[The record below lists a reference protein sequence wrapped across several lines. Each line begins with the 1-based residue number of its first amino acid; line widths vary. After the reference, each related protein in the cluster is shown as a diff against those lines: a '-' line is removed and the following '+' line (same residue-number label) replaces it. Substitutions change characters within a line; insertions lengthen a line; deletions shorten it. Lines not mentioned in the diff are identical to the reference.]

1 MQNSWKLAHIAD
13 VHVRTDR
20 REEYAHVNDR
30 LYESLREYRPDVIV
44 VAGDVFDDKKA
55 ATADTQLN
63 VAKFLEQLAAI
74 APLVMIPGNHDTNCA
89 VPGSTDLL
97 TPLLRNNAVLCEPRV
112 RFWRDSGV
120 YEAHGIQW
128 IVFATDGG
136 VEKMEE
142 LRTKAEADR
151 KVWTAAEVRPQIC
164 LFHEEVNGAKLP
176 NGTRLSSFRL
186 SLEHLAA
193 FDAALGGHIH
203 MRQMFTPRA
212 GYCGSLVQQ
221 TMGETR
227 DGHGY
232 MQWTVCRPVLP
243 ALAEVATRGVDL
255 WNPWAV
261 LRVSLDANGRDTTAL
276 PLPERPRYWELVHA
290 PDAPAA
296 RITAAVAEYTALT
309 GKPPRLVREIA
320 GQTGGFR
327 AEGLSVATVHAEAA
341 KTETQIETARELLAG
356 TKLAPDEAEEVVQR
370 HAAAFAEITKNEG
383 AGGCVRLK
391 RLEFD
396 NFVAF
401 GAGNVV
407 DFASLEGA
415 LSGVVAPNRA
425 GKTALLDALQFVL
438 FDETPRFKTKAEM
451 VHEGADRCRIAL
463 TFEKDGVEGRI
474 IKSFGKA
481 AGSASK
487 YDFYFDGPRTGAT
500 INDTK
505 TAIAAVVG
513 TAAAARMTAFKLQGN
528 DVADFVGKSHLERKA
543 LVAGVLGLGALETM
557 AGAAEIELKET
568 KAALTALERQKIE
581 NPGDVA
587 AAVAECEAE
596 HETASTAA
604 AAAAAKADETG
615 KVLAAAEAAWA
626 AGREEAAGAT
636 ATARAAEDTVARVQ
650 DAAAAAENRRNAAEN
665 ELKTAT
671 AKLAGMPE
679 QQTSLDET
687 QAAEELAAAETA
699 WAAGREE
706 AAGATASARAAEE
719 TVARARETVA
729 AAENRRIVAENELK
743 AATAKLAE
751 MPEQQ
756 TSLDETQA
764 AEELAAAEA
773 AWMAGRAEVAGANAA
788 ATAAKENAVRA
799 QLLALAAGE
808 RRAAAETKL
817 AAVLDALKKC
827 DGVENVAVDTRLS
840 GFADATT
847 EARQIPAAEIEQ
859 ALNIAAETAAA
870 RFVWRPEVAAR
881 WEKLSADNTLKQL
894 PDLALP
900 QAREQLA
907 AAAEKAQNMKW
918 CGRAMQTAQQRCAA
932 INRELVPTKT
942 SAAEAEKQLQV
953 ARAIGAQVA
962 AGTVPELAALV
973 EKRDGAQKRVQAQA
987 YLAEL
992 SGKIRANEKCA
1003 ECRRVQ
1009 KMLQP
1014 DPQAAKELET
1024 AETALVQTQER
1035 LRSAATETEQRA
1047 ADDLKMARL
1056 QEELQQLQVE
1066 IAAAE
1071 TAENELAELRRLV
1084 GCLELREE
1092 LAELTARRNLADSA
1106 AKGVAAAQTLA
1117 AAAAWQRRG
1126 ERRWAEK
1133 RELVAAANHAKERAE
1148 ELAEDWR
1155 AAEQAHEAAKQ
1166 LAETAAAAAAERQ
1179 LAAEELKMQ
1188 HDQAAAGATA
1198 AAQTAAVQRAAQ
1210 RLEELAEDWRAA
1222 EQAHAAAK
1230 QLAETTAAA
1239 SAERQTAAE
1248 KSRMLRDRAAAAV
1261 RAAAQTAAVLRATQR
1276 VNEVAEDWRAAEQA
1290 RTAAKVAAVAA
1301 AKTAA
1306 ERRAAAE
1313 TLKAGR
1319 DEAAAAARTAAEA
1332 AAAAQA
1338 RVYGV
1343 AKTLNSLRLRLQTA
1357 EELTAGRDAA
1367 AREWRLAKA
1376 RVNLLG
1382 ANGIADKM
1390 LDRVRGAVEKA
1401 MLTALAELG
1410 ADFEVSLSDKWE
1422 LVLRNR
1428 GNAQWRA
1435 IGSASGY
1442 QQFAM
1447 GLAAR
1452 LALWR
1457 VTLTPKI
1464 DAFIIDEGFGT
1475 CDAEN
1480 LQRAAEAITALA
1492 GTAGG
1497 PRLLLVA
1504 THVAELQAKLDRVL
1518 VIERLAGGS
1527 KVCNAAGA
1535 LLEIDAQ
1542 AAAVAAV
1549 VAAAAAVDEPDRWMV
1564 VDADDPTRWKCVAC
1578 DKTLKGKPA
1587 QNHPSTKSHLD
1598 AVRKYLKKRG

>member
-309 GKPPRLVREIA
+309 GKPPRLVREIV

-474 IKSFGKA
+474 VKSFGKA

-568 KAALTALERQKIE
+568 KAVLTALERQKIE
-581 NPGDVA
+581 DPEDIAGMVA
-587 AAVAECEAE
+587 GHEAE
-596 HETASTAA
+596 YETALTEAA
-604 AAAAAKADETG
+604 AAASRMSGTA
-615 KVLAAAEAAWA
+615 KVLAAAEAVWA
-626 AGREEAAGAT
+626 TCREEVARITEAV
-636 ATARAAEDTVARVQ
+636 RAAEENVVRAQGTV
-650 DAAAAAENRRNAAEN
+650 AAAEKRRAVAET
-665 ELKTAT
+665 ELKTAGE
-671 AKLAGMPE
+671 KLAGMPE
-679 QQTSLDET
+679 PLT
-687 QAAEELAAAETA
+687 AEESATAETA
-699 WAAGREE
+699 WALRQEE
-706 AAGATASARAAEE
+706 A
-719 TVARARETVA
+719 
-729 AAENRRIVAENELK
+729 
-743 AATAKLAE
+743 
-751 MPEQQ
+751 
-756 TSLDETQA
+756 TQA
-764 AEELAAAEA
+764 
-773 AWMAGRAEVAGANAA
+773 NAT
-788 ATAAKENAVRA
+788 ATAAKENAARV
-799 QLLALAAGE
+799 QLLMVAARE
-808 RRAAAETKL
+808 RHVAAAAKL
-817 AAVLDALKKC
+817 AAVLDRLKKY
-827 DGVENVAVDTRLS
+827 DGVENTTADVRLS
-840 GFADATT
+840 GFADTIT
-847 EARQIPAAEIEQ
+847 EARQINAAEIER
-859 ALNIAAETAAA
+859 ALSTAAETAAA
-870 RFVWRPEVAAR
+870 QLVWRPEVAAR
-881 WEKLSADNTLKQL
+881 WEKLRTDDTLKQL
-894 PDLALP
+894 PKITLP
-900 QAREQLA
+900 QARKQLA
-907 AAAEKAQNMKW
+907 AAAEKVQNQKW
-918 CGRAMQTAQQRCAA
+918 CGASAVQTARQRCDA
-932 INRELVPTKT
+932 INCELVPTKT

-953 ARAIGAQVA
+953 ARTNCAQVA
-962 AGTVPELAALV
+962 ADAVPELAALV
-973 EKRDGAQKRVQAQA
+973 EKRDCARNRVHAQA

-992 SGKIRANEKCA
+992 SGKIRANETCA
-1003 ECRRVQ
+1003 ECRHTQ

-1014 DPQAAKELET
+1014 DPQVAGELEK
-1024 AETALVQTQER
+1024 AEKAVQRMRGR
-1035 LRSAATETEQRA
+1035 LQKAAAENEQRA

-1056 QEELQQLQVE
+1056 QDELRQLRTE

-1071 TAENELAELRRLV
+1071 NAEKELGEMRRLV
-1084 GCLELREE
+1084 ENLERREE
-1092 LAELTARRNLADSA
+1092 LEELTARRNLADSA
-1106 AKGVAAAQTLA
+1106 AAGLAAAQTLA
-1117 AAAAWQRRG
+1117 AAAAWQRKK
-1126 ERRWAEK
+1126 EQQWAEK
-1133 RELVAAANHAKERAE
+1133 RELVAAADNAKERVE
-1148 ELAEDWR
+1148 ELAEDVRGAEQEWGAAKQTVEKTGNVAAERRGAAEEAKTLRDWAAQTAAVERAAQRLNELTEEWR
-1155 AAEQAHEAAKQ
+1155 AAEQ
-1166 LAETAAAAAAERQ
+1166 TC
-1179 LAAEELKMQ
+1179 
-1188 HDQAAAGATA
+1188 AAAGATA
-1198 AAQTAAVQRAAQ
+1198 AATVKMAAELRAAG
-1210 RLEELAEDWRAA
+1210 ELA
-1222 EQAHAAAK
+1222 
-1230 QLAETTAAA
+1230 
-1239 SAERQTAAE
+1239 
-1248 KSRMLRDRAAAAV
+1248 
-1261 RAAAQTAAVLRATQR
+1261 
-1276 VNEVAEDWRAAEQA
+1276 
-1290 RTAAKVAAVAA
+1290 KV
-1301 AKTAA
+1301 K
-1306 ERRAAAE
+1306 R
-1313 TLKAGR
+1313 G
-1319 DEAAAAARTAAEA
+1319 EA
-1332 AAAAQA
+1332 AAAAQMA
-1338 RVYGV
+1338 ASAAAAVQTKVQGV
-1343 AKTLNSLRLRLQTA
+1343 AKTLDSLQVRLRTA

-1401 MLTALAELG
+1401 MLVALAELG
-1410 ADFEVSLSDKWE
+1410 ADFEVNLSDKWE
-1422 LVLRNR
+1422 LVLRNK
-1428 GNAQWRA
+1428 GNTQWRA

-1464 DAFIIDEGFGT
+1464 DALIIDEGFGT

-1480 LQRAAEAITALA
+1480 LQRAVEAIMALA
-1492 GTAGG
+1492 DTVGG
-1497 PRLLLVA
+1497 PKLLLVA

-1518 VIERLAGGS
+1518 VIERRTGGS
-1527 KVCNAAGA
+1527 KVNNVEDQKQLTAEVATEEEMADPAADEWMVVDEKDSTRWRCAACEKTFKG
-1535 LLEIDAQ
+1535 L
-1542 AAAVAAV
+1542 AAVKHLNTKTHQESV
-1549 VAAAAAVDEPDRWMV
+1549 RLRRNVAAEQEAGVMPNDGPDQWMV
-1564 VDADDPTRWKCVAC
+1564 VDAEDATRWRCTVC

-1587 QNHPSTKSHLD
+1587 QNHAGTKKHQEM
-1598 AVRKYLKKRG
+1598 VRKQMQKRQ